1 MRSDQRIQLSEAGQM
16 RRDAMLGDLLLAMD
30 THHRRRHTIRRTVSV
45 CGALLLIAGAAAYII
60 TAAGANAP
68 ITAHSIVATNTQES
82 IAPSPAPGMLIARID
97 TDPTVLD
104 RYRMANAS
112 SAIILSDTD
121 LLESLRE
128 INRPAGLVRMEGEVW
143 LTASVV
149 DDPAYHAIRPN
160 SL

>member
-1 MRSDQRIQLSEAGQM
+1 MRPDQRIQLSQAGQQ
-16 RRDAMLGDLLLAMD
+16 RRDAMLGELMHAMD
-30 THHRRRHTIRRTVSV
+30 AHHRRRHRIRRTMSV

-60 TAAGANAP
+60 SAAGANTP
-68 ITAHSIVATNTQES
+68 PTHATLAVNTQKSLATE
-82 IAPSPAPGMLIARID
+82 PAAAVLIARIE

-104 RYRMANAS
+104 RYRTKATRDAT
-112 SAIILSDTD
+112 ILSDTE

-128 INRPAGLVRMEGEVW
+128 INRPAGLVRMDGEAW

-149 DDPAYHAIRPN
+149 DDPAYDAIRPN